1 MIERVLEGGIPEG
14 SALLIAGEPGT
25 GKTILATTIA
35 REEVEKGKKCLYISF
50 NEKAEDF
57 NRNMKKIGYTFDES
71 KFKFLFLPTVS
82 ENKFLLNVI
91 YEKVIEEKPDI
102 IIIDSINALT
112 LSFPRDRVR
121 SFIHTSLY
129 NFVKSNRSKLILI
142 AEKPIGEEVICHGVE
157 EFVVDGLI
165 LLKLIPENE
174 HVRRMMY
181 ILKMR
186 GMKIKRPGYEFD
198 ITDRGLVFFEV
209 PELIAVDRGWTE
221 KIETG
226 LSKLDEITNGGFYR
240 GSTLAVV
247 GETGT
252 GKTTL
257 CIQMCYEN
265 AKKGRNSLYISFEE
279 GKVGLLK
286 AMEGFGMNYDDV
298 SERLE
303 IVSIIPEAKSP
314 VSTYADI
321 QSMLEKYNS
330 DIVVIDSLSTLRENM
345 NARELTKIIRYL
357 QLSAIKKSFLLVI
370 TVDEMERYINT
381 LADSIIKLEKRFE
394 DGKIVREL
402 VIVKERASRHSE
414 CVWRFG
420 ITERGV
426 ELYDRS

>member
-14 SALLIAGEPGT
+14 TALLIAGEPGT

-35 REEVEKGKKCLYISF
+35 KEEVEKGKKCLYISF

-71 KFKFLFLPTVS
+71 RFKFLSLPTVS
-82 ENKFLLNVI
+82 ESKILLDVI
-91 YEKVIEEKPDI
+91 YDKVIEEKPDI
-102 IIIDSINALT
+102 VIIDSVNALT
-112 LSFPRDRVR
+112 SSYSKEKVR

-129 NFVKSNRSKLILI
+129 NFIKSNGSKLILI
-142 AEKPIGEEVICHGVE
+142 AEKPIGEDVVCHGVE

-174 HVRRMMY
+174 HVRRVMY
-181 ILKMR
+181 VLKMR
-186 GMKIKRPGYEFD
+186 GMKIRRPGYEFD

-209 PELIAVDRGWTE
+209 PELVAVERGWRE
-221 KIETG
+221 KIKTG

-257 CIQMCYEN
+257 CVQMCYEN

-279 GKVGLLK
+279 GKVGILK
-286 AMEGFGMNYDDV
+286 AMEGFGMNYDEV
-298 SERLE
+298 SERFE
-303 IVSIIPEAKSP
+303 IVSMIPEAKSP

-321 QSMLEKYNS
+321 QSMLERCNS

-345 NARELTKIIRYL
+345 NARELIKIIRYL
-357 QLSAIKKSFLLVI
+357 QLSAVKKSFLLVI
-370 TVDEMERYINT
+370 TLDEMERYINT
-381 LADSIIKLEKRFE
+381 LADSIIKLGRRCK

-402 VIVKERASRHSE
+402 EIVKERASKHSE
-414 CVWRFG
+414 CVWRYG

-426 ELYDRS
+426 EIYD